1 MKMNLKHVGRRY
13 TILNYA
19 LQITSWAPPAPN
31 LNKINTIQPICT
43 VDSFHFS
50 SDETVSN
57 L

>member
-1 MKMNLKHVGRRY
+1 MNLKTVY
-13 TILNYA
+13 YIKLCIANY
-19 LQITSWAPPAPN
+19 LTGTPAPN
-31 LNKINTIQPICT
+31 LNKMNTVQPICT